1 MADETPE
8 HERET
13 TTNDGEAPRLDP
25 DDLDQDPLADEDL
38 DEEEASRGPLRAFF
52 GLFLVP
58 LLVVLVCV
66 GVFVGFGWLAYDR
79 QDVGDYLNDLRSGWK
94 PRRAQA
100 AYELAKVL
108 IADPEALAE
117 RPDTRQ
123 ELRDLFTTAEDREIR
138 RYLAL
143 VLGYT
148 RDPAAVPLLT
158 AALDSESDS
167 QSRIYLLWALG
178 ANGDS
183 GALPAL
189 IAALAEE
196 DAGIRKTAAY
206 ALGELGDR
214 SVVPRL
220 EPLLGDGTAD
230 VRWNA
235 ALALARQ
242 GSDAD
247 VPELERMVDRELLAR
262 VPEITPVQQ
271 EDAMISAIRALA
283 VLRGDSA
290 LPLFER
296 LERDDPSLKVRQA
309 AIEARRAL
317 GADD

>member
-1 MADETPE
+1 MADETPIDE
-8 HERET
+8 PAGLDADHRET
-13 TTNDGEAPRLDP
+13 AAVDP
-25 DDLDQDPLADEDL
+25 EP
-38 DEEEASRGPLRAFF
+38 EEEGDRGPLRAFF

-108 IADPEALAE
+108 IADPEALAD

-148 RDPAAVPLLT
+148 RDPAAVPVLT
-158 AALDSESDS
+158 SALEAETDS

-178 ANGDS
+178 AIGDP
-183 GALPAL
+183 GAVPAL
-189 IAALAEE
+189 TAALGDE
-196 DAGIRKTAAY
+196 DSGIRKTAAY
-206 ALGELGDR
+206 AVGELGDPALA
-214 SVVPRL
+214 PRL
-220 EPLLGDGTAD
+220 EPLLGDGVAD

-235 ALALARQ
+235 ALSLARL
-242 GSDAD
+242 GSDAG
-247 VPELERMVDRELLAR
+247 VPVLERMVDRRLVGQ
-262 VPEITPVQQ
+262 VPEITPEQQ
-271 EDAMISAIRALA
+271 EDTMVSAIRALA
-283 VLRGDSA
+283 VVRGAAA
-290 LPLFER
+290 LPTFER
-296 LERDDPSLKVRQA
+296 LADDDPSLKVRQA
-309 AIEARRAL
+309 AIEARKAVTQP
-317 GADD
+317 